1 MRKSNEQIY
10 LQNRINVLK
19 YSIKT
24 TTTLSSKIALEQ
36 RLERLM
42 AKPLDD
48 NLN

>member
-1 MRKSNEQIY
+1 MNKCPEQSN
-10 LQNRINVLK
+10 LQQRIEVLK

-24 TTTLSSKIALEQ
+24 TTTLGSKIALEQ

-42 AKPLDD
+42 GKPEDT